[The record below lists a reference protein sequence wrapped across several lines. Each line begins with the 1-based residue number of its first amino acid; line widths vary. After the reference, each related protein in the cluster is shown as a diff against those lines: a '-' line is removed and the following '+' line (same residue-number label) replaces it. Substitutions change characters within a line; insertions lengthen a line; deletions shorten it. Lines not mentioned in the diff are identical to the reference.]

1 MSTSGRGINWRPR
14 LKLVV
19 RLARSVFFAA
29 GASAERRSPSLVCEL
44 TETDCRVHAV
54 LRQPPEGASVH
65 QLETAGWVYISRQYP
80 AENEPRPLSH
90 GTSGL
95 SRMRTLT
102 WVRRLLRFRG
112 RSLSGL
118 QQLRFQYRGQ
128 KACGKESNY
137 SPNLG
142 PITPKGTTPPA

>member
-14 LKLVV
+14 FKLVV

-54 LRQPPEGASVH
+54 LRQSPEGASVH

-80 AENEPRPLSH
+80 AENEPRPLS
-90 GTSGL
+90 
-95 SRMRTLT
+95 SRRVWTFAHAHFDLGAAPFALPRTFIIWFAT
-102 WVRRLLRFRG
+102 AAFSISW
-112 RSLSGL
+112 
-118 QQLRFQYRGQ
+118 
-128 KACGKESNY
+128 
-137 SPNLG
+137 
-142 PITPKGTTPPA
+142 PKGLWERV